1 VLAAAVAAFFASS
14 QPVLSPVRNKIRWL
28 KVDNQLTHTFGW
40 LGDLI
45 RWMQK
50 HDLSFV
56 LPNISTIDGAASLND
71 ITITD
76 FAIQQ
81 QCSDLVISQVQRA
94 SYEAD
99 TYWLS
104 SFVNFD
110 GTFNFDGIP
119 DGVNFRSTFKSIAKQ
134 AFNTVNLGC
143 CQLHGVHVHMCDVAI
158 ALVNDTLRFVEIQD
172 VFESAVL
179 VKELPVQESTYP
191 QVGSFG
197 TTLILDILHEGEII
211 EIQGN
216 VATFLCENESLQI
229 RLMPFKLFLL
239 IPLMFATHQL

>member
-1 VLAAAVAAFFASS
+1 MV
-14 QPVLSPVRNKIRWL
+14 Q
-28 KVDNQLTHTFGW
+28 
-40 LGDLI
+40 
-45 RWMQK
+45 
-50 HDLSFV
+50 
-56 LPNISTIDGAASLND
+56 ND
-71 ITITD
+71 ITFTD

-81 QCSDLVISQVQRA
+81 RCSDLVISQIQRA

-99 TYWLS
+99 MYWLS
-104 SFVNFD
+104 SVVNLD
-110 GTFNFDGIP
+110 GTFNFDAVP
-119 DGVNFRSTFKSIAKQ
+119 SDVNFRSTFKKIAQQ

-143 CQLHGVHVHMCDVAI
+143 QLPGVHVCDVAI

>member
-1 VLAAAVAAFFASS
+1 
-14 QPVLSPVRNKIRWL
+14 
-28 KVDNQLTHTFGW
+28 
-40 LGDLI
+40 
-45 RWMQK
+45 
-50 HDLSFV
+50 
-56 LPNISTIDGAASLND
+56 
-71 ITITD
+71 
-76 FAIQQ
+76 
-81 QCSDLVISQVQRA
+81 
-94 SYEAD
+94 
-99 TYWLS
+99 
-104 SFVNFD
+104 
-110 GTFNFDGIP
+110 
-119 DGVNFRSTFKSIAKQ
+119 
-134 AFNTVNLGC
+134 
-143 CQLHGVHVHMCDVAI
+143 MCDVAI